1 MANFA
6 LSYKRGMSIQIE
18 ATYSKKLGLPNFSSH
33 SFMISVRAE
42 VSSLRR
48 LETESARLYRVLQTS
63 VDKEVQQVGFLPDAT
78 RYGML
83 MDGKTVQNGSSKNGH
98 GASVF
103 SASIT
108 DAPQPSDKQKAL
120 IEKVAKRE
128 KFTADDLNGIAQ
140 RLFKLPLEQLDRKQT
155 SAFITELLM
164 IAGPPRFRRAA
175 VRPAAV
181 ANGEAA

>member
-1 MANFA
+1 
-6 LSYKRGMSIQIE
+6 MSIQIE

-78 RYGML
+78 KYGML
-83 MDGKTVQNGSSKNGH
+83 VDGKAGQNGGSKNGH
-98 GASVF
+98 HSVE
-103 SASIT
+103 
-108 DAPQPSDKQKAL
+108 APVSTIDSPEASDKQKTL

-128 KFTADDLNGIAQ
+128 KFTAEDLDGIAQ
-140 RLFKLPLEQLDRKQT
+140 RLFKLPLAQLDRKQT
-155 SAFITELLM
+155 SGFITELLL
-164 IAGPPRFRRAA
+164 IAGPPRFRKASG
-175 VRPAAV
+175 RPAE
-181 ANGEAA
+181 ANGATA

>member
-1 MANFA
+1 
-6 LSYKRGMSIQIE
+6 MSIQIE

-78 RYGML
+78 KYGML
-83 MDGKTVQNGSSKNGH
+83 VDGKAGQNGSSKNGY
-98 GASVF
+98 GSAVAPVSV
-103 SASIT
+103 S
-108 DAPQPSDKQKAL
+108 DAAQPSEKQKTL
-120 IEKVAKRE
+120 IGKVAKRE
-128 KFTADDLNGIAQ
+128 KFTPDDLNRMAQ
-140 RLFKLPLEQLDRKQT
+140 TLFQRPVDELDRRQT

-164 IAGPPRFRRAA
+164 LSGPPRFRKAPGG
-175 VRPAAV
+175 PAAA
-181 ANGEAA
+181 ANGAPLEPRQTK

>member
-1 MANFA
+1 
-6 LSYKRGMSIQIE
+6 MSIQIE

-83 MDGKTVQNGSSKNGH
+83 VDGKAVQNGGSKNGN
-98 GASVF
+98 G
-103 SASIT
+103 SAAVPTSAG
-108 DAPQPSDKQKAL
+108 DATHASDKQKTL
-120 IEKVAKRE
+120 IEKVSKRE
-128 KFTADDLNGIAQ
+128 KFTPADLDGIAQ

-155 SAFITELLM
+155 SGFITELLM
-164 IAGPPRFRRAA
+164 IAGPPRFRRPAKPSTA
-175 VRPAAV
+175 PAAT
-181 ANGEAA
+181 A

>member
-1 MANFA
+1 M
-6 LSYKRGMSIQIE
+6 IQIE

-78 RYGML
+78 KYGML
-83 MDGKTVQNGSSKNGH
+83 VDDKAGKNGASKNGNGSG
-98 GASVF
+98 GAS
-103 SASIT
+103 SSGA
-108 DAPQPSDKQKAL
+108 AAAQPSDKQKAL

-128 KFTADDLNGIAQ
+128 KFTPADLNGMAQ
-140 RLFKLPLEQLDRKQT
+140 TLFQRPFDQLDRKQT

-164 IAGPPRFRRAA
+164 LAGPTRFRKTLGRPPALVNGAA
-175 VRPAAV
+175 A
-181 ANGEAA
+181 